1 MELCDIMDS
10 LAPLLI
16 RKWCFFFFFFVTGGG
31 LITLIFGYLKEG
43 NIVGVDSLPVL
54 SGYTVWS
61 DTDEN

>member
-16 RKWCFFFFFFVTGGG
+16 RKWCFFFFFVTGGG